1 MLDPPGDSCRRTH
14 QVVRHL
20 RAGIAAGGIVCL
32 IHAVHDDRCDATTV
46 PRDLGGR
53 EEGRADANARNT
65 EVGSLARSTGSER
78 MDRDL
83 HAKLCTDRSTHMD
96 ARLQHH
102 SAWGIAFCK
111 CSSRAA
117 CDKFLLGY
125 EQLLLQKLSSLT
137 TGAHSRNTSSFVGAS
152 LRRSATKYASFDA
165 CMLLVGIVHTSLL
178 QTYSA

>member
-14 QVVRHL
+14 QVIRHL

-83 HAKLCTDRSTHMD
+83 HAKLCTDLSTHMHVYNITRHGESHFVNVQ
-96 ARLQHH
+96 AEQPVR
-102 SAWGIAFCK
+102 SFCWDMSSFSCK
-111 CSSRAA
+111 SSR
-117 CDKFLLGY
+117 
-125 EQLLLQKLSSLT
+125 
-137 TGAHSRNTSSFVGAS
+137 H
-152 LRRSATKYASFDA
+152 
-165 CMLLVGIVHTSLL
+165 
-178 QTYSA
+178 